1 MRYCGTRTPLTL
13 PSVRK
18 MKTAF
23 VSSPDNV
30 SPRHS
35 LTVLIDQKSIKPGLN
50 NMADRIA
57 ENTQKCTPGIIIIG
71 DEILK
76 GHTKDTNSHFLLK
89 KLWSLGIKLGKVAVI
104 SDDVDEI
111 ANEVRT
117 FSSLFSFVITT
128 GGIELTMMS

>member
-1 MRYCGTRTPLTL
+1 
-13 PSVRK
+13 
-18 MKTAF
+18 
-23 VSSPDNV
+23 
-30 SPRHS
+30 
-35 LTVLIDQKSIKPGLN
+35 
-50 NMADRIA
+50 MADRIA

-76 GHTKDTNSHFLLK
+76 GHTKDTNFHFLLK

>member
-1 MRYCGTRTPLTL
+1 
-13 PSVRK
+13 
-18 MKTAF
+18 MKTSF
-23 VSSPDNV
+23 FSSPDNV

-76 GHTKDTNSHFLLK
+76 GHTKDTNSNFPLK